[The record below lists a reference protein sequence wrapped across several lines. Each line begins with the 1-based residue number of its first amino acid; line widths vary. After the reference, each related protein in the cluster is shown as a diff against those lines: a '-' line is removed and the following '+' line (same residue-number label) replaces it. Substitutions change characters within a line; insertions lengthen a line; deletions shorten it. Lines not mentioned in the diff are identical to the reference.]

1 MYFSECNFGYAWL
14 EDTITDVHTQ
24 YKAFAKFE
32 ITADIGLHI
41 GLRGINVTLKGKPL
55 SYPANHTILVL
66 GVPEYQYNER
76 INYNEMYRWA
86 WAQGRNGF
94 GPFAGRINQ
103 EFRAS
108 QFEGVPYPIQWIA
121 EYFILDG
128 EQIRWGR
135 RFRVA
140 GWYTHILLW

>member
-1 MYFSECNFGYAWL
+1 M
-14 EDTITDVHTQ
+14 HTQ
-24 YKAFAKFE
+24 YKAFANFE

-41 GLRGINVTLKGKPL
+41 GLRGVNITLKGKRLYNTP
-55 SYPANHTILVL
+55 SYHYCIRVL
-66 GVPEYQYNER
+66 GAPEYQYNER
-76 INYNEMYRWA
+76 INYNEAYRWT
-86 WAQGRNGF
+86 WAQGRAGF
-94 GPFAGRINQ
+94 GPNAGRFNQ

-108 QFEGVPYPIQWIA
+108 QFRGVPYPIQWIA
-121 EYFILDG
+121 EYLTLDG